1 MKTKK
6 KSSAALALAP
16 EAMGEEIRS
25 LVVEMSWRSK
35 SGETGSAL
43 SISDILAVLYG
54 RILSIDP
61 KKPALPRRD
70 RFILSKGHGAAA
82 LYATLALCGFF
93 PVKNLLRYRVNDGL
107 FHGHPSFGTIPGIE
121 VSTGSLGHGLAIGAG
136 MALALSGTSSKVY
149 VLIGDGECNEGSIW
163 EAALFIGS
171 RGLSNIIAIV
181 DDNKFQGFGATG
193 ETNRFDL
200 GAQWQ
205 SFGWEVMHADGH
217 DCVDLEKKFRK
228 AAGVTRPTVLIARTV
243 AGKGV
248 PLIENTLAAHYFVAD
263 EASARQIRKNA

>member
-1 MKTKK
+1 M
-6 KSSAALALAP
+6 
-16 EAMGEEIRS
+16 
-25 LVVEMSWRSK
+25 
-35 SGETGSAL
+35 
-43 SISDILAVLYG
+43 
-54 RILSIDP
+54 
-61 KKPALPRRD
+61 
-70 RFILSKGHGAAA
+70 
-82 LYATLALCGFF
+82 
-93 PVKNLLRYRVNDGL
+93 
-107 FHGHPSFGTIPGIE
+107 
-121 VSTGSLGHGLAIGAG
+121 
-136 MALALSGTSSKVY
+136 
-149 VLIGDGECNEGSIW
+149 
-163 EAALFIGS
+163 
-171 RGLSNIIAIV
+171 